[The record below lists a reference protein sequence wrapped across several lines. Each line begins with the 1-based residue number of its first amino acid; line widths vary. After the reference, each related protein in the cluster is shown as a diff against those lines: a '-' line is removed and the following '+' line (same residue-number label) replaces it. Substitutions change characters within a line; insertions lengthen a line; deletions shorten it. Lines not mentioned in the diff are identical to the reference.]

1 MQTLIDPSSTNAI
14 GLPDLQTLVTSRF
27 DEITGGELFDPDIHG
42 IFIVVEPGDTATDLE
57 NVSGCPI
64 LTNPI
69 SGRQYGDHD
78 FEPLFEYLGEHP
90 CCFEMVFVSGDGDF
104 GIVIF
109 IPKIGGIA
117 QDLLAFCRH
126 YASPVEEAS

>member
-1 MQTLIDPSSTNAI
+1 MQTLIDPSATNAI
-14 GLPDLQTLVTSRF
+14 GLPDLKTLVTSRF
-27 DEITGGELFDPDIHG
+27 DEITGGELFDPELHG

-57 NVSGCPI
+57 NVSGYPV

-69 SGRQYGDHD
+69 SGRQYGDRD

-117 QDLLAFCRH
+117 PDLLAFCRH